1 MCENNDED
9 RLRSERV
16 VGGNKIE
23 TSNQPAIFE
32 RHCDPDVIR
41 VHTIGGK
48 QNFMLARQC
57 AKDREDGIVR
67 SLN

>member
-16 VGGNKIE
+16 VGNIS
-23 TSNQPAIFE
+23 TFE
-32 RHCDPDVIR
+32 RDCDPDTVGE
-41 VHTIGGK
+41 HTIGGK
-48 QNFMLARQC
+48 QNFILARQC
-57 AKDREDGIVR
+57 AKDRKDGIVR